1 MFLGNSFEIVLIL
14 SENEVKENFQ
24 IQNSKMA
31 QIAKT
36 NDAKFLL
43 YIIFVGADG
52 DYFPEVLIELRGR
65 GDNFPCDFPDFTEF
79 VRIEFCQKLT
89 NQE

>member
-31 QIAKT
+31 
-36 NDAKFLL
+36 
-43 YIIFVGADG
+43 
-52 DYFPEVLIELRGR
+52 
-65 GDNFPCDFPDFTEF
+65 
-79 VRIEFCQKLT
+79 
-89 NQE
+89 